1 MSKETASV
9 NVATA
14 NETAAPGMPL
24 LSLSLNDKFYLAT
37 AHTSDETLHY
47 VYSLFCRQRH
57 SGTYEMMPETDIAAF
72 SDAKAADI
80 YHKTIQNAVAYN
92 KRGRLFEAVQG
103 FVGNYIEDFYMRV
116 R

>member
-1 MSKETASV
+1 
-9 NVATA
+9 
-14 NETAAPGMPL
+14 
-24 LSLSLNDKFYLAT
+24 
-37 AHTSDETLHY
+37 
-47 VYSLFCRQRH
+47 
-57 SGTYEMMPETDIAAF
+57 MMPETDIAAF